1 MKFILVAALLTLAAC
16 NDKSKPVE
24 VPPTPETAQA
34 AVAAPTGT
42 PPGAEPQ
49 SCACQKIF
57 MPVCGSDGQTY
68 GNACE
73 AECHKVTYTEGDCS
87 QK

>member
-1 MKFILVAALLTLAAC
+1 MKLFALFALLIFATAC

-24 VPPTPETAQA
+24 IPPTPTAVTEA
-34 AVAAPTGT
+34 AAAPV
-42 PPGAEPQ
+42 
-49 SCACQKIF
+49 SCACEKIF

-73 AECHKVTYTEGDCS
+73 AECHKVTWKDGDCNH
-87 QK
+87 

>member
-1 MKFILVAALLTLAAC
+1 MKFILIAALLTLAAC
-16 NDKSKPVE
+16 NDKSKPAE
-24 VPPTPETAQA
+24 VPPTTEST

-42 PPGAEPQ
+42 PPGAEPA

-57 MPVCGSDGQTY
+57 MPVCGSDGVTY

-73 AECHKVTYTEGDCS
+73 AECQKVTYTEGDCNKS
-87 QK
+87 N